1 MPDYRRS
8 SHTISDIKYHIVWVT
23 KYRYKV
29 LTGEVAIRTRDLLRQ
44 ICLSREIVIIK
55 GSVGRDHVHML
66 ISCPPRLAPAK
77 IVQYLKGRSS
87 RRLQEEFPHLQKK
100 YWGQHLWAR
109 GYFCATVGSVTE
121 EMVKEYIE
129 NQKFEIKTNDFK
141 IEDEFQS

>member
-1 MPDYRRS
+1 MTAYRRD
-8 SHTISDIKYHIVWVT
+8 SHTITDIEYHIVWVT

-29 LTGEVAIRTRDLLRQ
+29 LTGEVALRTRDLLRQ

-55 GSVGRDHVHML
+55 GSVGKDHVHML
-66 ISCPPRLAPAK
+66 ISCPPKLSPSK

-87 RRLQEEFPHLQKK
+87 RRLQEEFSHLQKR

-109 GYFCATVGSVTE
+109 GYFCATVGSVTDE
-121 EMVKEYIE
+121 IVKEYIE
-129 NQKFEIKTNDFK
+129 NQKFEINTNDFK